1 MTHERRY
8 SRLQFPTISTLT
20 VEGAPAGQPG
30 AATPTAMETHL
41 IDISL
46 KGALVERPAALDA
59 PVGTALTLL
68 VRIEDSP
75 VEITM
80 NGTVAHVSSE
90 RVGLHCTSI
99 DMESMTHLRR
109 LMELNL
115 GDAGLLDR
123 ELLAL
128 G

>member
-8 SRLQFPTISTLT
+8 SRLEFPTTSTIT
-20 VEGAPAGQPG
+20 TAAAAGAQ
-30 AATPTAMETHL
+30 PTAVETHL

-46 KGALVERPAALDA
+46 KGALVERPAGLTA
-59 PVGTALTLL
+59 PVGTGLTLS
-68 VRIEDSP
+68 VRIADSP
-75 VEITM
+75 VEIVMETQ
-80 NGTVAHVSSE
+80 VAHLTHD
-90 RVGLHCTSI
+90 RMGLHCTSI
-99 DMESMTHLRR
+99 DVESMTHLRR